1 MTPPPTPPPTPEPPS
16 YNHTR
21 GDSPRTPCL
30 DCLAD
35 EQLLPHVVM
44 FVEVEIPAAF
54 VERLRSLYAAYNAV
68 AEQNGTLP
76 LCLDD
81 FVRRAILVYLSTVES
96 SRS

>member
-1 MTPPPTPPPTPEPPS
+1 MKTPSLSLPLPP

-44 FVEVEIPAAF
+44 LVEVEIPAAF
-54 VERLRSLYAAYNAV
+54 VERLRSIYASYNAV

-76 LCLDD
+76 LHLDD